1 MNNRNQLNLE
11 TSAIFEAIKAGSEK
25 ILFHLYE
32 AYRSEFLNWAV
43 RNHRVSKEEAKDHF
57 QEALIGL
64 YKNVK
69 TGRVDTLEAS
79 IKTYLFTIGKNIILN
94 ALKRKEIEAKVYGSM
109 TIENDNVINDRYE
122 REGIVNLIKRLYLA
136 IGSPCKEI
144 LEMYYE
150 KGFDMESIANRIG
163 YKNSDVAKK
172 KKYECLKALEERIKI
187 SPLAKEFI

>member
-1 MNNRNQLNLE
+1 M
-11 TSAIFEAIKAGSEK
+11 
-25 ILFHLYE
+25 
-32 AYRSEFLNWAV
+32 
-43 RNHRVSKEEAKDHF
+43 SKEEAKDHF